1 MASLGSDFQAIMVR
15 ASDIP
20 EFLADGAAE
29 VGVTGADLVAESG
42 RELVEVLDLGFGSC
56 RLVVA
61 VRDESEARSAADLP
75 EGTRVATSFPRCA
88 TRYFESLGTTI
99 HLAPVSGAAEI
110 APHLGVA
117 DVIVDLTSTGS
128 TLRVNGLRE
137 VDTILESSARLVASP
152 AAMEDPGTRA
162 TVEELAAA
170 LGSVLRAQR
179 RRYLMANVPRA
190 RLDEVRRVLPG
201 INGPTIVDVLDDD
214 RWVAAHAVVD
224 ADRVYETIAA
234 LKELGAEGILLSR
247 IERLM
252 P

>member
-1 MASLGSDFQAIMVR
+1 
-15 ASDIP
+15 
-20 EFLADGAAE
+20 
-29 VGVTGADLVAESG
+29 
-42 RELVEVLDLGFGSC
+42 
-56 RLVVA
+56 
-61 VRDESEARSAADLP
+61 
-75 EGTRVATSFPRCA
+75 
-88 TRYFESLGTTI
+88 
-99 HLAPVSGAAEI
+99 
-110 APHLGVA
+110 
-117 DVIVDLTSTGS
+117 
-128 TLRVNGLRE
+128 
-137 VDTILESSARLVASP
+137 
-152 AAMEDPGTRA
+152 
-162 TVEELAAA
+162 VEELAAA

>member
-1 MASLGSDFQAIMVR
+1 
-15 ASDIP
+15 
-20 EFLADGAAE
+20 
-29 VGVTGADLVAESG
+29 
-42 RELVEVLDLGFGSC
+42 
-56 RLVVA
+56 
-61 VRDESEARSAADLP
+61 
-75 EGTRVATSFPRCA
+75 
-88 TRYFESLGTTI
+88 
-99 HLAPVSGAAEI
+99 
-110 APHLGVA
+110 VA